1 MSEEPCPVGHVDHV
15 LDELVGDRHVE
26 LLNVHIVV
34 SPSDLTVMLTMCLIC
49 YVY

>member
-1 MSEEPCPVGHVDHV
+1 MGHVDHV
-15 LDELVGDRHVE
+15 LDEFVGAHHVE